1 MSQTM
6 TTSPQHDL
14 PFAGKV
20 AIVTGAA
27 SGIGL
32 ATVELLHAQGAR
44 IVAVG
49 RGDNVGH
56 PRHPHLIASQQPVF
70 AAIRCSIPC
79 LLNVASLLKSA
90 VQVLRGKQIEMPA
103 ANIFVDGDLAV
114 VAAAWM
120 FSLT

>member
-1 MSQTM
+1 MSC
-6 TTSPQHDL
+6 
-14 PFAGKV
+14 
-20 AIVTGAA
+20 
-27 SGIGL
+27 
-32 ATVELLHAQGAR
+32 
-44 IVAVG
+44 
-49 RGDNVGH
+49 
-56 PRHPHLIASQQPVF
+56 RHNHLIAIKQRVF

-103 ANIFVDGDLAV
+103 ANIFVDSDLAV